1 MADADVK
8 IRKAERPKYLIL
20 FEALLT
26 GVITGLLIAVLR
38 ISITKSEGLR
48 DVLLEK
54 IQGRPGLT
62 AAAVLLLAGLF
73 IAECLI
79 LRAEPLSSSSGIP
92 QIKAELMG
100 EMRQRWYT
108 VIPAKFFSTVISIGA
123 GLSLGRE
130 GPSVQLGGM
139 SGKFVSHMFK
149 GGNTDVKM
157 MISCG
162 AGAGI
167 SCAFGAPLSGVI
179 FVIEAMHGYFSTQ
192 IIIATMTSCLAGT
205 FVTSNIFGLEPV
217 FTFGLTKALPLR
229 YYWVLVLMG
238 AFAGVLGVLFN
249 RSIVWAQDLYAH
261 IKSKEA
267 RMAIAFAAVIPVAV
281 FMPRILGSGSKI
293 VPDITESDVAAE
305 MLLLVL
311 VLKFVLVMVSAGS
324 GASGGTLQPLL
335 VLGALAG
342 ALFYKTVAVRAGL
355 DYAYLENFVM
365 YGMIGYFSAIVRAPI
380 TGVLLITE
388 MTGNFTNFFS
398 MVVAALVAY
407 LVAEGL
413 HSEPVFDM
421 LTDRMLNK
429 SPDMES
435 RGVTEEKAMEKVF
448 VTSEVYIGS
457 MMDGARV
464 MDISLPEGC
473 LIVSVKRG
481 KKDVVPS
488 GRTVIKGGDT
498 ISLICREGDA
508 KALED
513 KLALECRH
521 IVIDRG
527 PDAS

>member
-1 MADADVK
+1 MADEGLK
-8 IRKAERPKYLIL
+8 IKRAERPRYVVL
-20 FEALLT
+20 FESVLT
-26 GVITGLLIAVLR
+26 GLITGLLISLLR

-48 DVLLEK
+48 DLLLEK
-54 IQGRPGLT
+54 IQGRPGLI
-62 AAAVLLLAGLF
+62 AAALLLLAGLF

-108 VIPAKFFSTVISIGA
+108 VIPAKFFSTIISIGS

-149 GGNTDVKM
+149 GGNTDTKM

-179 FVIEAMHGYFSTQ
+179 FVIEALHGYFSTQ
-192 IIIATMTSCLAGT
+192 IIIDTMAACIAGT
-205 FVTSNIFGLEPV
+205 FVTTNIFGLEPI

-229 YYWVLVLMG
+229 YYWVLVLLG
-238 AFAGVLGVLFN
+238 AFTGLLGVLFN
-249 RSIVWAQDLYAH
+249 KCIVWAQDLYAH

-267 RMAIAFAAVIPVAV
+267 RMAIAFAAVVPVAV

-293 VPDITESDVAAE
+293 VPDITEKDVAVSV
-305 MLLLVL
+305 LFIVL
-311 VLKFVLVMVSAGS
+311 VVKFVLVMVSAGS

-342 ALFYKTVAVRAGL
+342 ALFYEVIAARAGL
-355 DYAYLENFVM
+355 DYVYFENFVM

-407 LVAEGL
+407 LVAEGM
-413 HSEPVFDM
+413 HSQPVFDM

-435 RGVTEEKAMEKVF
+435 RGVTEEKAMEKVI
-448 VTSEVYIGS
+448 VTSKVYIGS

-464 MDISLPEGC
+464 MDIALPEGC

-481 KKDVVPS
+481 NREVVPS

-498 ISLICREGDA
+498 ISLLCREGDA

-521 IVIDRG
+521 IVIGSD
-527 PDAS
+527 S